1 MMNARST
8 AVTFKQRQQAVGWAQ
23 RNWLAGLMLLVAVG
37 FPARGVTLVSDNRSV
52 SVVVSAPAVHA
63 QTPNCSATDRPSAHF
78 ADSHLGASATIGWE
92 DINGWT
98 PASTYGS
105 VRQDALLTPDQI
117 GMNNLLFVS
126 VGGDPYGVHCPTGA
140 SGTAWARSV
149 FDIQFSIA
157 TRTEY
162 TYLFNFDPTSTL
174 LTANLLLISDSTGP
188 EQLART
194 FGSPGYGVLDPGL
207 YTLHYDFSSR
217 AIGAQSGYN
226 SSSVLFNFS
235 PGPVPEPSAFA
246 LLVVGA
252 VAMAAMNRSWKR
264 Q

>member
-1 MMNARST
+1 
-8 AVTFKQRQQAVGWAQ
+8 
-23 RNWLAGLMLLVAVG
+23 MLLVAVSL
-37 FPARGVTLVSDNRSV
+37 PARGVTLVSDNRSV
-52 SVVVSAPAVHA
+52 SVAVQAPVAHV
-63 QTPNCSATDRPSAHF
+63 QNPTCSATDTPAAHF

-92 DINGWT
+92 EINGWT

-105 VRQDALLTPDQI
+105 VRQDAVLTPDQI
-117 GMNNLLFVS
+117 GMNSLLFVS

-140 SGTAWARSV
+140 SGTASARSV

-157 TRTEY
+157 SQTEY

-174 LTANLLLISDSTGP
+174 LTANLLLISDSAGAQ
-188 EQLART
+188 QLTRT
-194 FGSPGYGVLDPGL
+194 FGSVGYGILDPGI

-252 VAMAAMNRSWKR
+252 VAMAAVSRHQRRK
-264 Q
+264 